1 MGSIGILSK
10 FCSVSRGNSML
21 MSPKFSGFFFFFAF
35 PKMAY
40 ACVSDV
46 CPINIFVV
54 SGTAR
59 V

>member
-1 MGSIGILSK
+1 
-10 FCSVSRGNSML
+10 ML
-21 MSPKFSGFFFFFAF
+21 MSPKFSFIIIIFAF

-54 SGTAR
+54 LGTAR